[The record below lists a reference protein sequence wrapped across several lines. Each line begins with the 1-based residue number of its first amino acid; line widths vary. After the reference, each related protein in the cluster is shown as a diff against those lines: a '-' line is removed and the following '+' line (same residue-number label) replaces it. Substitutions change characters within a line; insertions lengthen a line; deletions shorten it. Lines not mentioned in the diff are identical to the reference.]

1 VKPDSRC
8 ASGVQMVAQELQR
21 ELQKSSANHAVIEG
35 LGGADKL
42 GKASLI
48 QQATPPRQPLSA
60 ASRP

>member
-1 VKPDSRC
+1 
-8 ASGVQMVAQELQR
+8 MVAQELQR
-21 ELQKSSANHAVIEG
+21 ELQKASANHAVIEG